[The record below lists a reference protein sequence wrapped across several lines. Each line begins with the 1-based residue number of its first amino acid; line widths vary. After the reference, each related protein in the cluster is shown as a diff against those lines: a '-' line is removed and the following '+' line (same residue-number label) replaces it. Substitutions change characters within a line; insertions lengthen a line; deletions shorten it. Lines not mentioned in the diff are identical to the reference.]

1 MIIGAWRSLVAHL
14 HGVQGVGGSN
24 PLAPILHCRLML
36 NYFTPSWLLFP
47 MLLLSILAHF
57 HSNRPFRP
65 FSKRFV
71 RNGAQPGIHSRR
83 EAQQLQNPLL
93 QGTQSRQMAIH
104 AVDFL
109 HHR

>member
-57 HSNRPFRP
+57 HSNTGRSLERRPSTMGARSQYRSSSAARTVHWNVGP
-65 FSKRFV
+65 ALWV
-71 RNGAQPGIHSRR
+71 RD
-83 EAQQLQNPLL
+83 L
-93 QGTQSRQMAIH
+93 
-104 AVDFL
+104 
-109 HHR
+109 